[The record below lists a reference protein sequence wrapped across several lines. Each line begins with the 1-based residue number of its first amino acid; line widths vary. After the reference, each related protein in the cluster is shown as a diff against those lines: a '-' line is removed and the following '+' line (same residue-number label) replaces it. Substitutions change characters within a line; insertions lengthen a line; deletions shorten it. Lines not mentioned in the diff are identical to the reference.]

1 MKLAVSYDAEGNILT
16 MFDPEKLQSGKVTS
30 RYVPAPG
37 ERHQVV
43 ELPQEFE
50 KEQLFDLPKLLRVN
64 AAGATLK
71 FERK

>member
-1 MKLAVSYDAEGNILT
+1 MQKAISLPCSIRKNCKV
-16 MFDPEKLQSGKVTS
+16 EKLL
-30 RYVPAPG
+30 PATFPPPG

-64 AAGATLK
+64 AAGATPK